1 MGVNVK
7 GLILKEQNIGENDK
21 LVTVL
26 TDSLGVLRAFGMG
39 AKKLSSKKQ
48 SATGLLCYSK
58 LSLYKTKD
66 SYIIEEAESIESFF
80 GLRNDIEKLSL
91 AQYFC
96 DIAFELSPKED
107 DATDF
112 LRVVLNSLYFLANG
126 KRPPLLLK
134 AITELRLVSL
144 AGYMPN
150 LIACERCGA
159 FETPIMYFDMER
171 GLLYC
176 DNCADENALFPLEIG
191 VVSAMRHIVFAKIDI
206 LYNFKLSPEA
216 SEDLSYITEKY
227 LASKTDR
234 PFKTLDFYYSVKD

>member
-1 MGVNVK
+1 MNRK
-7 GLILKEQNIGENDK
+7 SYDTPEDHQLEAE
-21 LVTVL
+21 
-26 TDSLGVLRAFGMG
+26 
-39 AKKLSSKKQ
+39 
-48 SATGLLCYSK
+48 GLL
-58 LSLYKTKD
+58 
-66 SYIIEEAESIESFF
+66 
-80 GLRNDIEKLSL
+80 G
-91 AQYFC
+91 
-96 DIAFELSPKED
+96 
-107 DATDF
+107 
-112 LRVVLNSLYFLANG
+112 
-126 KRPPLLLK
+126 
-134 AITELRLVSL
+134 
-144 AGYMPN
+144 
-150 LIACERCGA
+150 IACERCGA